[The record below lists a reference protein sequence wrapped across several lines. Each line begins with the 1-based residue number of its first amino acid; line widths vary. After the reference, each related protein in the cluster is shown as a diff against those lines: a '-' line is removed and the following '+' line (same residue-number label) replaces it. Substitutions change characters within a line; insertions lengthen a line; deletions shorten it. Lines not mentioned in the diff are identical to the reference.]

1 MRKEKHRSLRASSFF
16 LHRPG
21 EDHRGRVGAEQVTGA
36 ASDRTQ
42 FPPEPQLRKSPQPH
56 PQI

>member
-1 MRKEKHRSLRASSFF
+1 MRLRVRPRLVRVLFMRKEKHRSLRASSFF

-36 ASDRTQ
+36 ASDRT
-42 FPPEPQLRKSPQPH
+42 
-56 PQI
+56 